1 MNILNEYFDKIYC
14 LNLDRRPDRWEKCK
28 ALFDK
33 VQIKVDRFS
42 AIDKLNITTN
52 KSKITNG
59 QLACLSSHYNIIKNA
74 KQSGHSKILILED
87 DVVFS
92 DDINNIF
99 KESIVDVPEDWNM
112 LYLGGNHLHGLH
124 HVKNNVYKTIYSLT
138 THAYGIKESFYDII
152 LSKLEPANSPIDV
165 YYASMHCQYPS
176 YLIKNGNSQLAWQ
189 DSGYSD
195 IEECECN
202 YDYCLK

>member
-14 LNLDRRPDRWEKCK
+14 INLDRRPDRWEKCK
-28 ALFDK
+28 TLFDS
-33 VQIKVDRFS
+33 VQLEVDRFS
-42 AIDKLNITTN
+42 AIDKNNIVN
-52 KSKITNG
+52 NASKITNG

-74 KQSGHSKILILED
+74 KRSGHSKILIFED

-92 DDINNIF
+92 DDIDNIF

-112 LYLGGNHLHGLH
+112 LYLGGNHLHGLY

-138 THAYGIKESFYDII
+138 THAYGIKESFYDTI
-152 LSKLEPANSPIDV
+152 LSTLEPANLPIDV

-176 YLIKNGNSQLAWQ
+176 YLIKNKGSQLAWQ
-189 DSGYSD
+189 DAGYSD
-195 IEECECN
+195 IDEAQCN
-202 YDYCLK
+202 YDYCLR